1 MLLQQNQIL
10 NCLTGCSFIK
20 PLSSWQ
26 FGVQAVR
33 IFRKLLNQDFDSV
46 QQPTFPT
53 STPNPSPNPGQVQLL
68 EGQEEKVESQS
79 GVDIQVFLV

>member
-1 MLLQQNQIL
+1 M
-10 NCLTGCSFIK
+10 
-20 PLSSWQ
+20 
-26 FGVQAVR
+26 
-33 IFRKLLNQDFDSV
+33 

>member
-10 NCLTGCSFIK
+10 NCLTGSSFIK

-33 IFRKLLNQDFDSV
+33 ILKKLLNQDTDFMQS
-46 QQPTFPT
+46 TSPT
-53 STPNPSPNPGQVQLL
+53 STPNPSPKGQVQLL
-68 EGQEEKVESQS
+68 ERQEEKVKSQS
-79 GVDIQVFLV
+79 GVDFQVFLV

>member
-26 FGVQAVR
+26 FGVQAIR
-33 IFRKLLNQDFDSV
+33 IFRKLLNQDFDS
-46 QQPTFPT
+46 TSPT

-68 EGQEEKVESQS
+68 EGQEEKVKSQS

>member
-10 NCLTGCSFIK
+10 NCLTGSSFIK

-33 IFRKLLNQDFDSV
+33 ILKKLLNQDTDFMQS
-46 QQPTFPT
+46 TSPT
-53 STPNPSPNPGQVQLL
+53 STPNPSPKGPVQLL
-68 EGQEEKVESQS
+68 ERQEEKVKSQS
-79 GVDIQVFLV
+79 GVDFQVFLV

>member
-26 FGVQAVR
+26 FGVQAIR
-33 IFRKLLNQDFDSV
+33 IFRKLLNQDFDS
-46 QQPTFPT
+46 TSPT
-53 STPNPSPNPGQVQLL
+53 STPNPSPNLGQVQLL
-68 EGQEEKVESQS
+68 EGQEEKVKSQS